1 MTPGVLIVALLIN
14 ACFIYVYAYIFIV
27 CDIPK
32 NHCYLLDRYK
42 GTFAEGKPVNVL
54 RYEKGRKKRRL
65 TQDEH
70 R

>member
-1 MTPGVLIVALLIN
+1 MFMRIYLLSV
-14 ACFIYVYAYIFIV
+14 IYL
-27 CDIPK
+27 K

-54 RYEKGRKKRRL
+54 RYEKGRKERRL

>member
-32 NHCYLLDRYK
+32 KSLL
-42 GTFAEGKPVNVL
+42 FA
-54 RYEKGRKKRRL
+54 
-65 TQDEH
+65 
-70 R
+70 